1 MTIIIIIII
10 IIIISIFM
18 YSYLKLY
25 NNVWP
30 TSLFEVIIVW
40 WWLSFVLYTLP
51 MNING
56 YVPFL
61 INTLDT
67 SMTGVNMLTK

>member
-1 MTIIIIIII
+1 MVDFTMAKYRDFI
-10 IIIISIFM
+10 
-18 YSYLKLY
+18 
-25 NNVWP
+25 
-30 TSLFEVIIVW
+30 
-40 WWLSFVLYTLP
+40 VLYTLS

-67 SMTGVNMLTK
+67 TLSGVKIY